1 MSRLETE
8 KVPFES
14 PPDPTQDGRP
24 AGPPPRRRKSAFG
37 KFVCILLLGGAAG
50 GAYYAYKNSER
61 FRQEVDRRI
70 AYVRERV
77 PESRYEAAPSAK
89 PTASKP
95 RAAWDGLVKVDPD
108 EAKTLGLVVD
118 TVQQQSKPIQL
129 ELPGRTDYDP
139 NTLSKIRPRFD
150 TLVERVHAELGQK
163 IKKGDPLVDL
173 FSTDLAAAK
182 NDFQTAYVQWQ
193 HDLTLRTLREELI
206 KTNAI
211 SQQVLVDTRND
222 ENKSRLALSTAR
234 QKLRVFEVPEDQID
248 RLIKNLNPAKVPS
261 VDQMGDVVDKAR
273 MTRVSP
279 VDGIVINRDVVPGN
293 LYDNND
299 VLMVIAPLDH
309 LFVWVNVYEAD
320 QVKVKIGQEME
331 IRFPYLDEAVLGK
344 VQYVAPEVSKDT
356 RAIQIRA
363 TVPNIDGKLK
373 SNLLVRA
380 GLDIPPVPGWTV
392 VPRLA
397 MVVMNGKEYAFV
409 QDENASSEAVKK
421 FERRKL
427 EIAEER
433 DDHVVVAK
441 GLRPGER
448 VASNGSLILAQL
460 FEDQQMVAT
469 GLPLK

>member
-1 MSRLETE
+1 
-8 KVPFES
+8 
-14 PPDPTQDGRP
+14 
-24 AGPPPRRRKSAFG
+24 
-37 KFVCILLLGGAAG
+37 
-50 GAYYAYKNSER
+50 
-61 FRQEVDRRI
+61 
-70 AYVRERV
+70 
-77 PESRYEAAPSAK
+77 
-89 PTASKP
+89 
-95 RAAWDGLVKVDPD
+95 
-108 EAKTLGLVVD
+108 
-118 TVQQQSKPIQL
+118 
-129 ELPGRTDYDP
+129 
-139 NTLSKIRPRFD
+139 
-150 TLVERVHAELGQK
+150 
-163 IKKGDPLVDL
+163 VDL

-193 HDLTLRTLREELI
+193 HDLTLRSLREELI

-248 RLIKNLNPAKVPS
+248 RLIKNLDPAKVPS
-261 VDQMGDVVDKAR
+261 MDQMGDVVDKAR
-273 MTRVSP
+273 MTRLSL

-331 IRFPYLDEAVLGK
+331 IRFPYLNETVLGK

-373 SNLLVRA
+373 SNILVRA
-380 GLDIPPVPGWTV
+380 MVEIPPVNGWTV
-392 VPRLA
+392 IPRLA
-397 MVVMNGKEYAFV
+397 MVVMNGSEYAFV
-409 QDENASSEAVKK
+409 QAENAGSKGVER

-427 EIAEER
+427 EVEEER
-433 DDHVVVAK
+433 DDHVVVSK

-448 VASNGSLILAQL
+448 VASKGSLILAQL
-460 FEDQQMVAT
+460 YEDQQMVAT
-469 GLPLK
+469 GLPSK

>member
-1 MSRLETE
+1 L
-8 KVPFES
+8 
-14 PPDPTQDGRP
+14 
-24 AGPPPRRRKSAFG
+24 G
-37 KFVCILLLGGAAG
+37 KIALILLLGGAAG
-50 GAYYAYKNSER
+50 GAYYAYR
-61 FRQEVDRRI
+61 VQPDRVRPYVDRTI
-70 AYVRERV
+70 SYVRQHV
-77 PESRYEAAPSAK
+77 PELIEVTAAPK
-89 PTASKP
+89 PTSSRPKP
-95 RAAWDGLVKVDPD
+95 RLAWDGLVKLGSD
-108 EAKTLGLVVD
+108 EAATLGLVVV
-118 TVQQQSKPIQL
+118 TVQPQAHPIKL

-150 TLVERVHAELGQK
+150 TLVEKVHAELGQK
-163 IKKGDPLVDL
+163 VKRGDPLVDL

-193 HDLTLRTLREELI
+193 HDLTLRMLREKLFET
-206 KTNAI
+206 KAI
-211 SQQVLVDTRND
+211 SEQLLVDTRND

-248 RLIKNLNPAKVPS
+248 QLVKNLDPTKVPS
-261 VDQMGDVVDKAR
+261 VDQMGDVINKAR

-299 VLMVIAPLDH
+299 VLMTIAPLDH

-331 IRFPYLDEAVLGK
+331 IRFPYLNETALGR

-373 SNLLVRA
+373 SNILVRA
-380 GLDIPPVPGWTV
+380 SLEIPAVPGWTV
-392 VPRLA
+392 VPRSS
-397 MVVMNGKEYAFV
+397 MVVMNGQEYAFV
-409 QDENASSEAVKK
+409 QAEKTPSKGVEK

-427 EIAEER
+427 DLAEER
-433 DDHVVVAK
+433 DDHVVIAK
-441 GLRPGER
+441 GLKPGEQ
-448 VASNGSLILAQL
+448 VASSGSLILAQL
-460 FEDQQMVAT
+460 YEDQQMVAT